1 MSTAGSDSKPVFDAA
16 ADAYDDH
23 LVPAFFDEWAA
34 YVTGLLGT
42 PPPDG
47 TVLDVGCGT
56 GVLAPHL
63 AAAGWPRIV
72 GVDPSSG
79 MLARA
84 RARGVTGAEWVEG
97 TAESLPVGGG
107 PVHALASNFAL
118 MFMPD
123 PAGAVRAMAGAVRGG
138 RPVVVC
144 TWGSVQAI
152 PGMGAICD
160 ALEQA
165 GSREASALLR
175 RAFSMGTREVL
186 EQVATESGIPDARVH
201 EHQVTARFPG
211 VADLAQ
217 AYAGPL
223 GLGDPARAPELE
235 TALNA
240 HLGPFIQDGRVEF
253 TMTGLVISGTG
264 TGGD

>member
-1 MSTAGSDSKPVFDAA
+1 MSTADSTPVFDAA
-16 ADAYDDH
+16 ADAYDTH

-34 YVTGLLGT
+34 FVTGLMGT

-63 AAAGWPRIV
+63 AAAGWPTIV

-84 RARGVTGAEWVEG
+84 RARGVAGAQWLEG
-97 TAESLPVGGG
+97 TAESIPREWLPA
-107 PVHALASNFAL
+107 HALASNFAL

-123 PAGAVRAMAGAVRGG
+123 PAAAVRAMAQAVREGG
-138 RPVVVC
+138 PVVVC

-160 ALEQA
+160 ALQDA
-165 GSREASALLR
+165 GGDEASALLR
-175 RAFSMGTREVL
+175 RAFSMGRRDILERVAADSGVPGAEV
-186 EQVATESGIPDARVH
+186 G
-201 EHQVTARFPG
+201 EHRVTARFPG
-211 VADLAQ
+211 VATLAE

-235 TALNA
+235 VALGA
-240 HLGPFIQDGRVEF
+240 HLTPFIRDGAVEF
-253 TMTGLVISGTG
+253 MMTGLFISCDGMAVA
-264 TGGD
+264 

>member
-1 MSTAGSDSKPVFDAA
+1 MSTTDSNPIFDAA

-34 YVTGLLGT
+34 YVTGLLG
-42 PPPDG
+42 PPPADG
-47 TVLDVGCGT
+47 TVLDAGCGT

-63 AAAGWPRIV
+63 AAAGWPHIV

-97 TAESLPVGGG
+97 TAESLPLARG
-107 PVHALASNFAL
+107 PVDALASNFAL

-123 PAGAVRAMAGAVRGG
+123 PATAVRAMAGAVRDGG
-138 RPVVVC
+138 PVLVC
-144 TWGSVQAI
+144 TWGTVQAI
-152 PGMGAICD
+152 PAMGAICD
-160 ALEQA
+160 ALEQC
-165 GSREASALLR
+165 GGGEASALLR
-175 RAFSMGTREVL
+175 RAFSMGQRDLL
-186 EQVATESGIPDARVH
+186 ERVATESDIPDARVG
-201 EHQVTARFPG
+201 EHGVTARFPS
-211 VADLAQ
+211 VATLAE

-235 TALNA
+235 TALGT
-240 HLGPFIQDGRVEF
+240 HLAPFIHDDAVEF
-253 TMTGLVISGTG
+253 TMTGLIISGTG
-264 TGGD
+264 MGGR